1 MHFPF
6 VSHMLWEERYICHA
20 WDDFLFG
27 QGKRSKEHTNFYK
40 YNLHSGL
47 EKTNWTQSDWAFT
60 VSLSTKEHPLF
71 HHVEGC
77 VGGRTTCL
85 SSIYCVESP
94 TKKWR
99 KKAPKKKK
107 KILKEKKMHIIDNQK
122 PSTLALRIDDDDDFR
137 LSCRSSSSNERVEEH
152 ARGGRD
158 NGRAGRLVGEIDGW
172 ALDGGDGEKLD
183 LGAGIMIPLRLG
195 DLDICFPA
203 MVAGSCRGKRQE
215 YFMSCMIL
223 RFSTMA
229 LMVGLSDG
237 SFRRHL
243 WAMSATVL
251 AALAGKRPFKWGSM
265 ISDSRQSSAR
275 KGRLHLT
282 KFLSSLG
289 WRLSRFFRPV
299 SISRRTT
306 PKLQTLLLGVSNP
319 FSTVSTER
327 FATACTRMLINNL
340 LAQTGH
346 AKKEDL

>member
-1 MHFPF
+1 
-6 VSHMLWEERYICHA
+6 
-20 WDDFLFG
+20 
-27 QGKRSKEHTNFYK
+27 
-40 YNLHSGL
+40 
-47 EKTNWTQSDWAFT
+47 
-60 VSLSTKEHPLF
+60 
-71 HHVEGC
+71 
-77 VGGRTTCL
+77 
-85 SSIYCVESP
+85 
-94 TKKWR
+94 
-99 KKAPKKKK
+99 
-107 KILKEKKMHIIDNQK
+107 
-122 PSTLALRIDDDDDFR
+122 
-137 LSCRSSSSNERVEEH
+137 
-152 ARGGRD
+152 
-158 NGRAGRLVGEIDGW
+158 
-172 ALDGGDGEKLD
+172 
-183 LGAGIMIPLRLG
+183 MIPLRLG

-223 RFSTMA
+223 RCSTMA

-251 AALAGKRPFKWGSM
+251 AALVGKRPFKWGSM

-306 PKLQTLLLGVSNP
+306 PKLQTLLFGVSNP

-327 FATACTRMLINNL
+327 FATACT
-340 LAQTGH
+340 H
-346 AKKEDL
+346 EKEEC